1 MNAFKEMGVE
11 IKEENNKVIIYGK
24 GLGSLIAH
32 INLKSK
38 KNRKINFNSLS
49 LKDII
54 HNKIGSQEYL
64 RKINKLD
71 RESITKAI
79 TRFLNE

>member
-1 MNAFKEMGVE
+1 MG
-11 IKEENNKVIIYGK
+11 

-32 INLKSK
+32 IILKSK
-38 KNRKINFNSLS
+38 KKRKINFNSLS
-49 LKDII
+49 LDDII